1 MSKADTME
9 YREIV
14 ALVSEQPID
23 RQKLL
28 ELDSFL
34 KERGI
39 EYFFFDLD
47 WHCIE
52 ECQKLIRSQGP
63 SYVLSLVRLPE
74 AVLPKTDTSNEAVFD
89 LLVGTLRSKL
99 MDLAPSQSLILI
111 DNYIFPPNVRDKQGY
126 LEMFENIFGPV
137 VGSVKEVRFVT
148 SPNHYD
154 NLLYQDVAQLLRSLN
169 PQLLVEC
176 STTRDFHDRLWIADE
191 TKGLF
196 IGTSLNG
203 IGKRYSLVDNM
214 SNEDTKTIVD
224 ELRRLDLL

>member
-1 MSKADTME
+1 MSKAYTRE

-34 KERGI
+34 RERDI
-39 EYFFFDLD
+39 KCYFFDLD

-52 ECQKLIRSQGP
+52 ECQKLIRAQGP
-63 SYVLSLVRLPE
+63 SYVLSLVRLQE
-74 AVLPKTDTSNEAVFD
+74 AVLPKSDTSDEKAFD
-89 LLVGTLRSKL
+89 LLVGTLRCKL
-99 MDLAPSQSLILI
+99 MDLAPSQSLTVI
-111 DNYIFPPNVRDKQGY
+111 DNYIFTPSIRERQGY
-126 LEMFENIFGPV
+126 LEMFEDIFGPV
-137 VGSVKEVRFVT
+137 VGSIKEVRFVT
-148 SPNHYD
+148 SPDHYD
-154 NLLYQDVAQLLRSLN
+154 NSLYQDVTRLLRRLN

-191 TKGLF
+191 TKGVF

-203 IGKRYSLVDNM
+203 VGKRYALVDNM
-214 SNEDTKTIVD
+214 SDEDTKEIVGD
-224 ELRRLDLL
+224 LRNLDLL

>member
-1 MSKADTME
+1 MSKANTRE

-23 RQKLL
+23 HQKLL

-34 KERGI
+34 RERDM
-39 EYFFFDLD
+39 ECYFFDLD

-52 ECQKLIRSQGP
+52 ECQKLIRAQGP
-63 SYVLSLVRLPE
+63 SYVLSLLRLQE
-74 AVLPKTDTSNEAVFD
+74 AVLPKTDTSDEKEFD
-89 LLVGTLRSKL
+89 QLVGTLRCKL
-99 MDLAPSQSLILI
+99 MDLAPSQSLTLM
-111 DNYIFPPNVRDKQGY
+111 DNYIFAPNIQDRQGY
-126 LEMFENIFGPV
+126 LEMFEDIFGPV
-137 VGSVKEVRFVT
+137 VGSIKEVRFVT

-154 NLLYQDVAQLLRSLN
+154 NSLYQDMTRLLRRLN

-203 IGKRYSLVDNM
+203 VGKRYSLVDNM
-214 SNEDTKTIVD
+214 RDEDTKDIVG
-224 ELRRLDLL
+224 ELRKLDLL